1 VISMRLVTEALIARN
16 VQMPKPILKFMGQF
30 YTITRVADDI
40 VATLELSDARF
51 EQLVDSVI
59 SNAQAIKKQVQSHG
73 GLASATKIGHV
84 PTVLGQLQEIS
95 SAVSVLTRRLP
106 KG

>member
-1 VISMRLVTEALIARN
+1 
-16 VQMPKPILKFMGQF
+16 MPKSIIKFRGSL
-30 YTITRVADDI
+30 YVASSGL
-40 VATLELSDARF
+40 VLSDTRF
-51 EQLVDSVI
+51 EQLMDSVI

-73 GLASATKIGHV
+73 GLAAAVKVGHI

>member
-1 VISMRLVTEALIARN
+1 MK
-16 VQMPKPILKFMGQF
+16 PKQIIQHKGSI
-30 YTITRVADDI
+30 YVRATDDI
-40 VATLELSDARF
+40 VATLELSDTRF
-51 EQLVDSVI
+51 EQLMDSVI

-73 GLASATKIGHV
+73 GLAAAVKVGHI